1 MYLFLMKF
9 FQNIYDNAN
18 KWLDSKL
25 KEVEQQE
32 REFQVFEIQYD
43 EIKNPKPDW
52 ANVYKNILDL
62 FHTKGVICVE
72 FFQKNNDIYINEIA
86 LRVHNTYHLSL
97 DCANISQF
105 DLHTY

>member
-43 EIKNPKPDW
+43 EI
-52 ANVYKNILDL
+52 L
-62 FHTKGVICVE
+62 FSRDGVDIQNTEFVE
-72 FFQKNNDIYINEIA
+72 GEVEAGGMHSPMK
-86 LRVHNTYHLSL
+86 S
-97 DCANISQF
+97 
-105 DLHTY
+105 